1 MIPRMVI
8 VTLLNMGIIPA
19 TGKSEFIDCTSLIFS
34 VLMEKGEQ
42 MIELK
47 PCPFCGAIPK
57 MIYDPDGEPSGVHCK
72 CGALVRFLFM
82 PKHVREPFG
91 VIADR
96 IAERYNR
103 RAENER

>member
-1 MIPRMVI
+1 MIPRMAI
-8 VTLLNMGIIPA
+8 VTRPNMDTTQKIGR
-19 TGKSEFIDCTSLIFS
+19 SESIDCTSLIFS
-34 VLMEKGEQ
+34 ALMEKGVQ